1 MTHPDEVVIYNTD
14 DGKAQVRLQVA
25 EHDAWLTQKQMAQLF
40 DVTTSAI
47 SHHIKEVT
55 LSREIGEESTFKQLL
70 KVPGQSRSVS
80 HYNLDMI
87 IAVGVPLAGPDLDAA
102 A

>member
-1 MTHPDEVVIYNTD
+1 VAT
-14 DGKAQVRLQVA
+14 QVA
-25 EHDAWLTQKQMAQLF
+25 ELF

-55 LSREIGEESTFKQLL
+55 LSRKISEESTFKQLL
-70 KVPGQSRSVS
+70 KVPGQSRSVN

-102 A
+102 ASPVSP